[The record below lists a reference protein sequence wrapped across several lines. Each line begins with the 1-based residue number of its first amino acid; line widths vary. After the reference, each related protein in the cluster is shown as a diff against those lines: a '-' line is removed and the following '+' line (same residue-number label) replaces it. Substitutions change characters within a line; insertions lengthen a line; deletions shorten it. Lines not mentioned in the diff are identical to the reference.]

1 LTSKGGFI
9 APAASLVV
17 IEAPGSGGYGPPS
30 QREAARLREDL
41 DLDSLDAVV
50 LASHLEQASGLVVEE
65 DHLKKIRTV
74 KDIVDVVEELLERE
88 RAHVAR
94 S

>member
-1 LTSKGGFI
+1 MTRGEIFDQVRKILQTEF
-9 APAASLVV
+9 ALDEQWVV
-17 IEAPGSGGYGPPS
+17 P
-30 QREAARLREDL
+30 AARLREDL

>member
-1 LTSKGGFI
+1 LTRGEIFDQVRKILQIEF
-9 APAASLVV
+9 ALDEDWVV
-17 IEAPGSGGYGPPS
+17 P
-30 QREAARLREDL
+30 AARLREDL

-88 RAHVAR
+88 RAHIAR